1 MFGSSINLIM
11 FIDDRYE
18 NRFNQMRRQHLTNVR
33 YERFTNMASLGSIP
47 AMICC
52 PSQQT
57 QEGNRLARKSLTF
70 IGHPKPGDHMLQQ
83 NSGSDCV
90 TFGATFVLEL
100 KNREDPINVRA
111 NSDFDIQTAS

>member
-47 AMICC
+47 AMICWHR
-52 PSQQT
+52 QLT
-57 QEGNRLARKSLTF
+57 QEGDRFVRKS
-70 IGHPKPGDHMLQQ
+70 P
-83 NSGSDCV
+83 
-90 TFGATFVLEL
+90 
-100 KNREDPINVRA
+100 
-111 NSDFDIQTAS
+111 DIHRSSEAR